1 MQSGL
6 KTKYWS
12 EIVPYLQQ
20 LLGYQS
26 VMQVPKLEKIVVN
39 IGVGDAT
46 TDLKLLEAA
55 VEELALFTNQKPV
68 TTKAKKS
75 IAAYKLRAGQL
86 IGAKVTLRANNMWAF
101 TEKLINIALPRVRD
115 FRGLSLNGFDGRG
128 NYTLGIKEQII
139 FNEIIYDQVKK
150 IRGMNITF
158 VTSSKQDE
166 DAYHLL
172 LSLGLPLVKKSSEKN
187 SERKLISLWP
197 KNH

>member
-115 FRGLSLNGFDGRG
+115 FRGLSLNGFDGQG

-172 LSLGLPLVKKSSEKN
+172 LSLGLPLVKKSSEK
-187 SERKLISLWP
+187 K
-197 KNH
+197 